1 MDRIRAA
8 SRPSRAAAPRAARS
22 GAPDAQRAVLRTVLA
37 LALLAVGCGPAGP
50 TATAAVG
57 LTPQADGWRGIPLER
72 ERTLPDVGLVATDG
86 TPIVPARDLVGR
98 PTLVFFG
105 YTNCPDICPVHL
117 ATLSSAMR
125 EARVDHDEVRVVFV
139 TVDPERDTPARIEE
153 FLAHFDRRIL
163 GLTGERA
170 DIERAL
176 THLDLPPATIDG
188 ADPRGPGDLIG
199 HPAQIIGFDAE
210 GRARRVWPFG
220 ARRAD
225 WVVDL
230 PRIVTEWS

>member
-1 MDRIRAA
+1 MGTLAA
-8 SRPSRAAAPRAARS
+8 GPGAGRRGPRTMTRPTRLVAS
-22 GAPDAQRAVLRTVLA
+22 LA
-37 LALLAVGCGPAGP
+37 LSLLVALPVAGCGPAGP
-50 TATAAVG
+50 TATSAVG
-57 LTPQADGWRGIPLER
+57 LAPQPDGWRGLPLAR
-72 ERTLPDVGLVATDG
+72 ERQLPDVALLATDG
-86 TPIVPARDLVGR
+86 SPVVPARDLVGR

-105 YTNCPDICPVHL
+105 YTSCPDICPVHL

-125 EARVDHDEVRVVFV
+125 ESRVDHDRVRVVFI
-139 TVDPERDTPARIEE
+139 TVDPERDTPERIEE

-170 DIERAL
+170 AIEEAL
-176 THLDLPPATIDG
+176 AVLDLPPATVDG
-188 ADPRGPGDLIG
+188 EDPRGGGDLIG

-230 PRIVTEWS
+230 PRIVAEWS

>member
-1 MDRIRAA
+1 MDRV
-8 SRPSRAAAPRAARS
+8 RPAARRR
-22 GAPDAQRAVLRTVLA
+22 PVPVLA
-37 LALLAVGCGPAGP
+37 SLALLVVLLAGCGPAGP
-50 TATAAVG
+50 TATSAVG
-57 LTPQADGWRGIPLER
+57 LTPRPDGWRGLPLEL
-72 ERTLPDVGLVATDG
+72 ERTLPDVELLATDG
-86 TPIVPARDLVGR
+86 RPVVPARDLIGR

-105 YTNCPDICPVHL
+105 YTSCPDICPVHL

-125 EARVDHDEVRVVFV
+125 ESRVGHDRVRVVFV
-139 TVDPERDTPARIEE
+139 TVDPERDTPERIEE

-176 THLDLPPATIDG
+176 AHLDLPPATVDG
-188 ADPRGPGDLIG
+188 EDPRGGGDLIG
-199 HPAQIIGFDAE
+199 HPAQIIGFDAQ

-230 PRIVTEWS
+230 PRIVAEWS